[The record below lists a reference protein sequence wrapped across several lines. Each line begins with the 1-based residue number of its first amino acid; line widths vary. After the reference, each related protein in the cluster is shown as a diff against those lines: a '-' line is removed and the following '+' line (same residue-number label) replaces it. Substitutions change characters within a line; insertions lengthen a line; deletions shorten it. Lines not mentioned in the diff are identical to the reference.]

1 MRLRSLALIAILSIT
16 ALAGC
21 FQANEEP
28 APDGGATNG
37 SVTVDEGRPDPVF
50 EDVVTG
56 PSAAPDA
63 EATLLAPPEL
73 QVGEWWRVRLYDPF
87 RDIETEFIRV
97 LAAIQGDTYVFGMP
111 HEGWWK
117 EAVVFHTPA
126 FGDVNKNDLSYNTHD
141 ILFTPLKFPLEDGQT
156 WETSFSG
163 GATATATVTV
173 ESPTVA
179 TVTFST
185 PACGPF
191 GVFANTPQGCNGEN
205 AVLTLTYD
213 ATVHEVVKFEH
224 QTVTFEVIDHGYDF
238 EGWVTVPRGEQ
249 LVFFHGR
256 VGPGIDLNLQPAAPT
271 ETVEITGG
279 FNRMSFITV
288 AQAVSPGAAGPTCSE
303 TATGPDGTTYATALT
318 PCSGFQMDFHEAK
331 DPDGA
336 WNLQHVAGGGAVVF
350 IEGIAYHQYDIELPG
365 GAIRS
370 DHSHEVVR

>member
-1 MRLRSLALIAILSIT
+1 MRLRSLALVAILSIT

-28 APDGGATNG
+28 APEGGATNG
-37 SVTVDEGRPDPVF
+37 SVTVDDARPDPVF

-63 EATLLAPPEL
+63 EATLLEAPEL
-73 QVGEWWRVRLYDPF
+73 RVGEWWRVRLYDPF

-97 LAAIQGDTYVFGMP
+97 VAAIQGDTYVFGMP

-126 FGDVNKNDLSYNTHD
+126 FGDVNKDDLSYNTHD

-163 GATATATVTV
+163 GPTATASVTV

-179 TVTFST
+179 TVTFT
-185 PACGPF
+185 
-191 GVFANTPQGCNGEN
+191 TQGGGFLPGAPLGGGGEN
-205 AVLTLTYD
+205 TVLTLTYD
-213 ATVHEVVKFEH
+213 ATIHEVVKFEH

-256 VGPGIDLNLQPAAPT
+256 IGPGIDLNLQPAAPT
-271 ETVEITGG
+271 ETVEVAGG

-288 AQAVSPGAAGPTCSE
+288 AQALNPAGGPGGATCSE
-303 TATGPDGTTYATALT
+303 TATGPDGATYATALT
-318 PCSGFQMDFHEAK
+318 PCAGFQMDFHEAK

-336 WNLQHVAGGGAVVF
+336 WDLQHVAGGGSVVF
-350 IEGIAYHQYDIELPG
+350 IEGIAYHQYDISLPDE
-365 GAIRS
+365 AIRS